1 MLEAVFDR
9 AKAAGRVAFIP
20 YVMAGDP
27 DLATTE
33 AILLALGEAGA
44 DAIELGIPYGD
55 PLADGPTVAAAGQ
68 RSLAAGT
75 RLAAVLGLIARTAA
89 TLPPIVLFTY
99 YNPVDRFGVE
109 RFAKAAAEAGAAGA
123 IVPDVALEESA
134 RLREALR
141 AEGLVMPL
149 LVAPSTPRE
158 RAARIA
164 EATSGF
170 IYVVSRLGVTGAGT
184 APDLSPLR
192 RQLAMLREITA
203 KPLAVGFGIGR
214 AADVAPIASLADG
227 VVVGSA
233 LIDAYAGSKGDEAA
247 QRVRDFVMPLIA
259 AARKEPALKNA
270 GSTPSGRSKS
280 EACSDA
286 KPLGGSRETR
296 LGLMTSSGTRLGTAS
311 YGACVA

>member
-1 MLEAVFDR
+1 
-9 AKAAGRVAFIP
+9 
-20 YVMAGDP
+20 MAGDP
-27 DLATTE
+27 DLATTQ
-33 AILLALGEAGA
+33 AILGALGEAGA

-75 RLAAVLGLIARTAA
+75 RLAAVLELIGRTAA
-89 TLPPIVLFTY
+89 TLPPIVVFTY
-99 YNPVDRFGVE
+99 YNPVDRYGVE
-109 RFAKAAAEAGAAGA
+109 RFANAAAEAGAAGA

-134 RLREALR
+134 SLREALLAR
-141 AEGLVMPL
+141 GLAMPL

-203 KPLAVGFGIGR
+203 KPLAVGFGIGA

-233 LIDAYAGSKGDEAA
+233 LIDAYAGTSGDEAA
-247 QRVRDFVMPLIA
+247 RRVRDFVTPLIA
-259 AARKEPALKNA
+259 AARKEPA
-270 GSTPSGRSKS
+270 
-280 EACSDA
+280 
-286 KPLGGSRETR
+286 
-296 LGLMTSSGTRLGTAS
+296 
-311 YGACVA
+311 

>member
-1 MLEAVFDR
+1 M
-9 AKAAGRVAFIP
+9 
-20 YVMAGDP
+20 
-27 DLATTE
+27 
-33 AILLALGEAGA
+33 
-44 DAIELGIPYGD
+44 
-55 PLADGPTVAAAGQ
+55 
-68 RSLAAGT
+68 
-75 RLAAVLGLIARTAA
+75 
-89 TLPPIVLFTY
+89 LFTY

-141 AEGLVMPL
+141 AQGLAMPL

-259 AARKEPALKNA
+259 AARKEPA
-270 GSTPSGRSKS
+270 
-280 EACSDA
+280 
-286 KPLGGSRETR
+286 
-296 LGLMTSSGTRLGTAS
+296 
-311 YGACVA
+311 

>member
-1 MLEAVFDR
+1 
-9 AKAAGRVAFIP
+9 
-20 YVMAGDP
+20 MAGDP
-27 DLATTE
+27 DLATTQ
-33 AILLALGEAGA
+33 AILVALGDAGV
-44 DAIELGIPYGD
+44 DAIELGMPYGD

-75 RLAAVLGLIARTAA
+75 RLSAVLELIARIAA

-109 RFAKAAAEAGAAGA
+109 RFAKAAAEVGAAGA

-134 RLREALR
+134 LLREALLAR
-141 AEGLVMPL
+141 GLAMPL

-158 RAARIA
+158 RAVRIA

-192 RQLAMLREITA
+192 RQLAMLRELTA
-203 KPLAVGFGIGR
+203 KPLAVGFGISC
-214 AADVAPIASLADG
+214 AADVAPIATLADG

-233 LIDAYAGSKGDEAA
+233 LIDAYAGSKGAEAA
-247 QRVRDFVMPLIA
+247 RRVRDFVVPLIA
-259 AARKEPALKNA
+259 SGRREPA
-270 GSTPSGRSKS
+270 
-280 EACSDA
+280 
-286 KPLGGSRETR
+286 
-296 LGLMTSSGTRLGTAS
+296 
-311 YGACVA
+311 

>member
-1 MLEAVFDR
+1 MLAAAFDR
-9 AKAAGRVAFIP
+9 AKADGRVAFIP

-27 DLATTE
+27 DIATTQ
-33 AILLALGEAGA
+33 AILVALARAGA

-75 RLAAVLGLIARTAA
+75 RLTAVLELIARTVAN
-89 TLPPIVLFTY
+89 LPPIILFTY

-134 RLREALR
+134 WLCEALR
-141 AEGLVMPL
+141 AEGLAMPL

-164 EATSGF
+164 EATTGF

-184 APDLSPLR
+184 APDLTPLR
-192 RQLAMLREITA
+192 RQLGMLRELTD
-203 KPLAVGFGIGR
+203 KPLAVGFGISC
-214 AADVAPIASLADG
+214 AADVAPIAALADG

-233 LIDAYAGSKGDEAA
+233 LINAYGGSKGDEAA
-247 QRVRDFVMPLIA
+247 QRVRDFVVPLIA
-259 AARKEPALKNA
+259 AARKEP
-270 GSTPSGRSKS
+270 G
-280 EACSDA
+280 
-286 KPLGGSRETR
+286 
-296 LGLMTSSGTRLGTAS
+296 
-311 YGACVA
+311 

>member
-1 MLEAVFDR
+1 VLEAVFDR

-192 RQLAMLREITA
+192 RQLAMLREITR

-214 AADVAPIASLADG
+214 AADVAPIAALADG

-247 QRVRDFVMPLIA
+247 QRVRDFVIPLIA
-259 AARKEPALKNA
+259 AARKEP
-270 GSTPSGRSKS
+270 
-280 EACSDA
+280 D
-286 KPLGGSRETR
+286 
-296 LGLMTSSGTRLGTAS
+296 
-311 YGACVA
+311 